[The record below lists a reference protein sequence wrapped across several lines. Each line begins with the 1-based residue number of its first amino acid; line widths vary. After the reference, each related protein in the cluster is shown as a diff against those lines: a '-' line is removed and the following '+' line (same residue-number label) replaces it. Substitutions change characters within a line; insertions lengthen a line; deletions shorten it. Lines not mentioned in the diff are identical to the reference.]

1 MPMAVLVAP
10 GMAWGRRPSDLITF
24 TTAAISASVALAFI
38 TTSMGELFPTRLRCL
53 QANRARSCP
62 PVDLLAA
69 AWAHPNSSFGIP
81 SLKQLDQRISL
92 RIAPESGKMINCG
105 KLHWL
110 RGGTA

>member
-1 MPMAVLVAP
+1 
-10 GMAWGRRPSDLITF
+10 
-24 TTAAISASVALAFI
+24 
-38 TTSMGELFPTRLRCL
+38 
-53 QANRARSCP
+53 
-62 PVDLLAA
+62 VDHLAA